1 MSSLGDKT
9 LATTKK
15 KKRKKKRAVT
25 LQPSGLLQVPPNEA
39 ISATLINNFL
49 KLLEMSENAE
59 KG

>member
-15 KKRKKKRAVT
+15 
-25 LQPSGLLQVPPNEA
+25 SGYTATIWSATGSPNEA

-49 KLLEMSENAE
+49 KLLEISKNAE
-59 KG
+59 KV